1 MGKKIKIKVKK
12 PWIAYPGTPLQ
23 QNYAEDLDHGYLLWD
38 IKTASDWNINF
49 KKLPNPKPFV
59 TLTWTGETD
68 DLLKIAKDYPKGT
81 RYRIRSSAHITQK
94 EIQAIN
100 STLYSKGASEITFKS
115 DVVIDRSVVKA
126 GAASLAKS
134 DLRSSD
140 VLLKLVKDHHK
151 NSNFTEETWIKTAD
165 SIKKILAIV
174 TSNEEVIRNSKW
186 SLRHLNFNNVFAY
199 GEKNYINFDSIN
211 GIVGIFGAN
220 RIGKSSIVGTIMYSL
235 FNTTDR
241 GPMKNIHI
249 CNIRKPYCSARAII
263 NHSGTDYIIERQTTK
278 SESKKGISATTSLNV
293 YRMKEDGEVDELNG
307 EQRAD
312 TEKIIKNLIGSHED
326 FLMTSLSA
334 QGEINQFISQGSA
347 KRRAILSKFLDLDVF
362 DRMHEIAN
370 KEASTSKAQLKNYPD
385 RDWLVLIDQ
394 TKNDI
399 EQAKINLKN
408 LNQDVEEKRAEYSRL
423 QSEISKLGPYVTVS
437 KETLDALR
445 QKIGQLQTNHDQ
457 SIDQVEKLQQE
468 INEASLKIEKIAGVK
483 DIDDIED
490 LKKRKE
496 QYRQLETSLLTL
508 KHNFEKEESI
518 LEQQKK
524 SLKILDEVPC
534 GDQYP
539 ICKFIKDAHVNKEKN
554 FDQINS
560 VKIAKSNLDRAVEN
574 LDLISSSGFID
585 RLEKI
590 EKLIDLE
597 VKLKFE
603 VSKKE
608 NEYLKKKSTTDNI
621 FSDLQGARLR
631 LSNLE
636 QSLKNQENIEAISIK
651 EKLENLSKVISD
663 IDSKKMEIASHQGKL
678 NANLEK
684 FVEEKTNRDKI
695 LEELKVNEII
705 VSAFSKKGIP
715 LAVTRSQLPAINAEI
730 AKILQGIVDF
740 SVELENEEDSDTTEI
755 YINYG
760 DSRRIVELCSGM
772 EKTIT
777 SLAVRVAMINVSS
790 LPKPDLFIIDEG
802 FGTLDDSAV
811 ESCNRLLTSLKRY
824 FKVIIVITHVDG
836 IKDVVDHVLDI
847 TKVEKDA
854 QIIFGDLQ

>member
-38 IKTASDWNINF
+38 IESSEDWSINF

-59 TLTWTGETD
+59 TLTWTGELD
-68 DLLKIAKDYPKGT
+68 ELLKASKNYPKGT
-81 RYRIRSSAHITQK
+81 RYRIRSNSHVTQK
-94 EIQAIN
+94 EIQSIN
-100 STLYSKGASEITFKS
+100 SVLYSKGASEITFKS
-115 DVVIDRSVVKA
+115 DVTIDRSVVKA

-134 DLRSSD
+134 DLRSPD

-151 NSNFTEETWIKTAD
+151 NSNFSEETWTKTSD
-165 SIKKILAIV
+165 SIKKILSIV
-174 TSNEEVIRNSKW
+174 ASNEEVLRNSKW
-186 SLRHLNFNNVFAY
+186 SLRHLNFNNVFSY
-199 GEKNYINFDSIN
+199 GEKNYINFDAIN

-220 RIGKSSIVGTIMYSL
+220 RIGKSSIVGTIMYAL

-307 EQRAD
+307 EQRTD

-347 KRRAILSKFLDLDVF
+347 KRRAILSKFLDLDIF

-370 KEASTSKAQLKNYPD
+370 KEASASKSQLKNYPD
-385 RDWLVLIDQ
+385 RDWSVLIDQ

-399 EQAKINLKN
+399 EKAKLDLKN
-408 LNQDVEEKRAEYSRL
+408 LSQDAEEKRAEYSRL
-423 QSEISKLGPYVTVS
+423 QSEISKLGPYVAVS

-445 QKIGQLQTNHDQ
+445 QKINQLQTNYDQ
-457 SIDQVEKLQQE
+457 SIEQVEKLQQE
-468 INEASLKIEKIAGVK
+468 IIEVNLKLEKISDVK
-483 DIDDIED
+483 DNNDIED

-508 KHNFEKEESI
+508 RHNFEKEESI

-539 ICKFIKDAHVNKEKN
+539 TCKFIKDAHVNKEKQII
-554 FDQINS
+554 QINS
-560 VKIAKSNLDRAVEN
+560 VKLAKSNLDKAVEN
-574 LDLISSSGFID
+574 LDSITSSGFID

-597 VKLKFE
+597 IKLKFE

-608 NEYLKKKSTTDNI
+608 NDYLKKKSISDGI
-621 FSDLQGARLR
+621 FSELQSARLR
-631 LSNLE
+631 LGNLE
-636 QSLKNQENIEAISIK
+636 QSLKNQENIEAVSIK
-651 EKLENLSKVISD
+651 EKLEVLSKLID
-663 IDSKKMEIASHQGKL
+663 NIDSKKMEIASQQGKL

-684 FVEEKTNRDKI
+684 FIEEKLNRDKI

-715 LAVTRSQLPAINAEI
+715 LAVTRSQLPAINSEI

-760 DSRRIVELCSGM
+760 DSRRIIELCSGM

-777 SLAVRVAMINVSS
+777 SLAVRVAMINISS